1 MKGRKTT
8 PAPQPNRRSNAER
21 TATTR
26 SSLITACI
34 ECLIRVGHAA
44 TTTTLVLKTAH
55 VSRGA
60 MLHHFPS
67 RSQLL
72 LATAEYIE
80 ERQNDYR
87 QSRLRPLSG
96 TERLFATSE
105 VTWELQSQPEAAAL
119 LEIVVATISDRA
131 LRKCFGPFLKRRAEL
146 RRESATQIAQN
157 LGVDD
162 ESKVHDLVRLHVA
175 CLWGLSIELMFSHDR
190 EEVERARALYTRLE
204 RSLGKRLTDAAKREK
219 QLRQPE

>member
-1 MKGRKTT
+1 MKTRRTT
-8 PAPQPNRRSNAER
+8 PASQRNRRSNAER
-21 TATTR
+21 SASTR
-26 SSLITACI
+26 SRLITACI
-34 ECLIRVGHAA
+34 ECLIKVGHAA

-67 RSQLL
+67 RSKLL
-72 LATAEYIE
+72 LATAEHIE
-80 ERQNDYR
+80 ERQNEYR
-87 QSRLRPLSG
+87 QSRLRPLGG

-119 LEIVVATISDRA
+119 LEIVVATMSDRE
-131 LRKCFGPFLKRRAEL
+131 LRRCFAPFLKRRAEL
-146 RRESATQIAQN
+146 RRESATQIAQD
-157 LGVDD
+157 LGIDD

-190 EEVERARALYTRLE
+190 EEVERARGLYTRLE
-204 RSLGKRLTDAAKREK
+204 RALGKRLIDSAKHSK
-219 QLRQPE
+219 Q

>member
-1 MKGRKTT
+1 MKSRKAT
-8 PAPQPNRRSNAER
+8 PTPQRNRRSNAER
-21 TATTR
+21 SASTR
-26 SSLITACI
+26 LRLITACI
-34 ECLIRVGHAA
+34 DCLLKVGHAA

-67 RSQLL
+67 RSKLL

-87 QSRLRPLSG
+87 QSRLRPLNG

-105 VTWELQSQPEAAAL
+105 VTWQLLSQPEATAL

-146 RRESATQIAQN
+146 RREHATQIAQD

-190 EEVERARALYTRLE
+190 EEVERARVLYTRLE
-204 RSLGKRLTDAAKREK
+204 RALGKRLIDSAKNPR
-219 QLRQPE
+219 PSI

>member
-1 MKGRKTT
+1 MKIRKTT
-8 PAPQPNRRSNAER
+8 PPARRSNAER

-26 SSLITACI
+26 SRLIAACI
-34 ECLIRVGHAA
+34 ECLIKVGHAA
-44 TTTTLVLKTAH
+44 TTTTLVLKTAR

-67 RSQLL
+67 RSKLL

-87 QSRLRPLSG
+87 RARLQPLSG
-96 TERLFATSE
+96 TERLFATSD
-105 VTWELQSQPEAAAL
+105 VTWELQGQPEAIAL
-119 LEIVVATISDRA
+119 LEIVIATISDRG

-146 RRESATQIAQN
+146 RREHATQIAQD
-157 LGVDD
+157 LGVAD

-175 CLWGLSIELMFSHDR
+175 CLQGLSIELMFSHDR
-190 EEVERARALYTRLE
+190 EEVERARVLYTRLE
-204 RSLGKRLTDAAKREK
+204 RALGKRLIDSARN
-219 QLRQPE
+219 QQQSN

>member
-1 MKGRKTT
+1 MKSRKTPPT
-8 PAPQPNRRSNAER
+8 AQRSRRSNAER
-21 TATTR
+21 SATTR
-26 SSLITACI
+26 SRLIAACI
-34 ECLIRVGHAA
+34 ECLIKVGHAA

-67 RSQLL
+67 RSTLL
-72 LATAEYIE
+72 LATAEDIE

-96 TERLFATSE
+96 TERLFEASN
-105 VTWELQSQPEAAAL
+105 VTWELLGQPEAAAL
-119 LEIVVATISDRA
+119 LEIVIATMSDRE

-146 RRESATQIAQN
+146 RREQATQIAED

-190 EEVERARALYTRLE
+190 EEVERARVLYTRLE
-204 RSLGKRLTDAAKREK
+204 RALGKRLIDSARSSPNASS
-219 QLRQPE
+219 